1 MFPYRDENETIRTPY
16 ATYALIALN
25 AVVWLV
31 VQGAGSEVP
40 LARSVCE
47 LGLIPGELTGDVPP
61 DTQVPMGEGL
71 VCLTDPGRQVAHV
84 LSSMFLHGS
93 WMHILGNMWFL
104 WIFGNNVEDAMGR
117 LRFLLFYL
125 LSGVAAAFAQVAIDP
140 ASALP
145 MVGASGAI
153 SGVMGGYVLLY
164 PKVRVFVMVPL
175 GSFMTSMA
183 WPAWAMLGYWLLL
196 QFVSGL
202 TAIGQEGGG
211 VAFWAHFGGFVAGV
225 VMVKLFSR
233 KDYVAEHQA
242 RQWRPRRLGFRQQ

>member
-1 MFPYRDENETIRTPY
+1 
-16 ATYALIALN
+16 
-25 AVVWLV
+25 
-31 VQGAGSEVP
+31 
-40 LARSVCE
+40 
-47 LGLIPGELTGDVPP
+47 
-61 DTQVPMGEGL
+61 MGEGL